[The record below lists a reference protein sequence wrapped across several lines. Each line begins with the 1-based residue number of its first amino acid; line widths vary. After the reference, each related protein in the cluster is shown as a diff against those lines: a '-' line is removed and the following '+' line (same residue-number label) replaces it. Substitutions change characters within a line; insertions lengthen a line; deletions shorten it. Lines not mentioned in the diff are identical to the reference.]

1 VLITKDATVSK
12 NATFSPWEYFLLD
25 RERKLLINVAAIIV
39 GVLASLAI
47 VLQQDYLNNL
57 RVIGRMQILIL
68 FGIGAGIETAK
79 RVISERVISK

>member
-12 NATFSPWEYFLLD
+12 NATFSTWEYFLLD